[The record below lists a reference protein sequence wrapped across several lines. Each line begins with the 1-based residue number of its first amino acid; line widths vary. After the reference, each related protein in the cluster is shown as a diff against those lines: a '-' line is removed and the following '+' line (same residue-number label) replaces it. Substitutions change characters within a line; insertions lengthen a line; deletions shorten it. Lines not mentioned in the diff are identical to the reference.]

1 MKLSEAKTANAGFE
15 KLTVTVRIDKQQ
27 LYPGCLTLKELHVD
41 TSCELKT
48 NTAELLF
55 RIQILHRSLPSR

>member
-15 KLTVTVRIDKQQ
+15 KLTVSVRIDKQQ

-41 TSCELKT
+41 TSCELKPIPQSFSFVI
-48 NTAELLF
+48 L
-55 RIQILHRSLPSR
+55 QIPVP